1 MGRFEDVRKGY
12 ASWPGRMPVW
22 GMSEGAWCVRTHVVL
37 VHKGEQLIVVLRLLG
52 GCGMSGRRAGGTYS
66 MLGP

>member
-1 MGRFEDVRKGY
+1 
-12 ASWPGRMPVW
+12 MPVW